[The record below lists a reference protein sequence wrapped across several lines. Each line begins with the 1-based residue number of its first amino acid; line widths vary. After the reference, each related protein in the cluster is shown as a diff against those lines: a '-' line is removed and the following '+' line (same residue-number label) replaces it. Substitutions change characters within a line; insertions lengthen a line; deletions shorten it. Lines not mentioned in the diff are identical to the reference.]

1 MEPLPACDSVQQSFR
16 VLGGQGNNGTPR
28 QIVHVRTESVHDS
41 FFGQALFAPAHV
53 VSEVKCPAGKHVGV
67 QDRAPAGASHS
78 LKRKPEVEV
87 ERRIAD
93 EHITPPVDLP
103 QNRGVHHEAVDARV
117 RVVGPVAGID
127 RRKTVGDD
135 LLRHLVLGPEIT
147 LPLLELQ
154 RGGVDLPY
162 RLAIDEQDLV
172 RTLQRRI
179 HFDVKR
185 LRQAN
190 VRVREDNVVIIA
202 RRLADPRIEDVA
214 KEGQI
219 LRKQRFKGVK
229 LRIFRRRGP
238 R

>member
-1 MEPLPACDSVQQSFR
+1 M
-16 VLGGQGNNGTPR
+16 
-28 QIVHVRTESVHDS
+28 
-41 FFGQALFAPAHV
+41 
-53 VSEVKCPAGKHVGV
+53 
-67 QDRAPAGASHS
+67 
-78 LKRKPEVEV
+78 KRKPEVEV

-93 EHITPPVDLP
+93 EHITPPVDLV

-117 RVVGPVAGID
+117 NGPIAGVERRV
-127 RRKTVGDD
+127 TVGDD